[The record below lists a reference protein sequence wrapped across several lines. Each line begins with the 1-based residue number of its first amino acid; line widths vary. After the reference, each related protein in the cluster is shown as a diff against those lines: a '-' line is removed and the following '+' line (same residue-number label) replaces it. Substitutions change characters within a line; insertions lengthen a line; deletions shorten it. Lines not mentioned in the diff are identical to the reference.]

1 MALEVKNPTADAEDT
16 CAEDLMELEAQR
28 KAGER
33 QGEEEEPRRSTRQEA
48 VRGFSLFKEALLIFE
63 AQDLSVERCVK
74 VAAAAQNAVWCYRVI
89 YDEEKRATA

>member
-1 MALEVKNPTADAEDT
+1 MALEVKNPTADTEDT

-28 KAGER
+28 KDGER
-33 QGEEEEPRRSTRQEA
+33 RGEEEEPRRSTRQEA